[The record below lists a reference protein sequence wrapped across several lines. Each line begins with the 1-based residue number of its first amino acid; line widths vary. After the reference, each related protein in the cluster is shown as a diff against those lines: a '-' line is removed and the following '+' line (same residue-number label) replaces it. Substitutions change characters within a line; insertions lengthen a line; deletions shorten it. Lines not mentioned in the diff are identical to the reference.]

1 MKNSNSKTFVAV
13 GIGAALFFV
22 LGRFVAIPSPVPNT
36 NISLQYAVLGLLAA
50 MYGPVAG
57 ALIGFIGHALI
68 DLSWGGI
75 PWWSWVIASAFTG
88 VVVGL
93 FAKKLNVQE
102 GDFNKRKVA
111 TFAIANVAAHAIAWI
126 VVAPVLDILIYAEPA
141 KKVFAQGAFAAV
153 SNIITAGRRRWPA
166 DSGLHQDHRQE
177 GLSGQRVIRCKPVC
191 LPTNAGRHFAVPPQ
205 FPLRGAVW
213 LKREP
218 RSYPLKIFLSSI
230 VPRSSP
236 RCMTSIWIS
245 TPGSAC

>member
-111 TFAIANVAAHAIAWI
+111 TFAIANVVAHAIAWI
-126 VVAPVLDILIYAEPA
+126 
-141 KKVFAQGAFAAV
+141 VFAQGAFAAV
-153 SNIITAGRRRWPA
+153 SNIITAVVVG
-166 DSGLHQDHRQE
+166 GL
-177 GLSGQRVIRCKPVC
+177 LILAYTK
-191 LPTNAGRHFAVPPQ
+191 TIA
-205 FPLRGAVW
+205 
-213 LKREP
+213 K
-218 RSYPLKIFLSSI
+218 K
-230 VPRSSP
+230 
-236 RCMTSIWIS
+236 
-245 TPGSAC
+245 GSLDKE